1 MERGTIWSQI
11 GTRSSHCL
19 KRPRRHSGVYSAL
32 PHQWFS
38 VTRTVSSCVWSYV
51 TSSVKGVLVFAAF
64 PAFPMSFHGHYKTS
78 RPAPSSG
85 SMNLQHVQQGPT
97 AISNLK
103 ASQNRANFSTITTAQ
118 CSEHCAFK
126 SLTHQG
132 EDLPKVFLI
141 MALMRNAHSFRTWP
155 HPRLGQSSTRSPD
168 QRNEVHTQNN
178 IYIIHNNTVPYRL

>member
-1 MERGTIWSQI
+1 MTLKTCEQKCCNKGAYTGTIETFQGPSWNVNNLESDWNTELSLSQA
-11 GTRSSHCL
+11 S
-19 KRPRRHSGVYSAL
+19 RRHPGVYSAL

-97 AISNLK
+97 AIANLK
-103 ASQNRANFSTITTAQ
+103 ASQNRANFSTN
-118 CSEHCAFK
+118 H
-126 SLTHQG
+126 
-132 EDLPKVFLI
+132 
-141 MALMRNAHSFRTWP
+141 N
-155 HPRLGQSSTRSPD
+155 STMF
-168 QRNEVHTQNN
+168 
-178 IYIIHNNTVPYRL
+178 